1 MLRRSS
7 LVECVSV
14 LPGNRCLQNVEFFFL
29 RQYVQPC
36 LLKNPKYKFYT
47 IKSSLKL
54 AYYADLEKFQFKKM
68 CILCFVFN
76 KFFKF
81 SVIIQ
86 VIFMSAITMFCI
98 YILIKHHPS
107 FLPIYRYIC
116 LIFHIFSRKIKC
128 IGRVQSSTR

>member
-1 MLRRSS
+1 MSGEIISTLNI
-7 LVECVSV
+7 VSWEISDKSV
-14 LPGNRCLQNVEFFFL
+14 YIIVKYHCNKWQHQQQQKLLLPYCYL
-29 RQYVQPC
+29 
-36 LLKNPKYKFYT
+36 
-47 IKSSLKL
+47 
-54 AYYADLEKFQFKKM
+54 YYADLEKFQFKKM
-68 CILCFVFN
+68 CILCFVFS

-98 YILIKHHPS
+98 YILIKHHLS

>member
-1 MLRRSS
+1 MGDQRQKCVYYCEILMFQIIAINGNINNNKNYFCHTVIYIMQNWKNSN
-7 LVECVSV
+7 LEKCVS
-14 LPGNRCLQNVEFFFL
+14 F
-29 RQYVQPC
+29 
-36 LLKNPKYKFYT
+36 
-47 IKSSLKL
+47 
-54 AYYADLEKFQFKKM
+54 
-68 CILCFVFN
+68 ILYLTS
-76 KFFKF
+76 FFKF